1 MPLPLANA
9 SFLGFH
15 VTAWIL
21 LGLAGNLFFLSRFI
35 VQWVASERRKA
46 VVIPIAFW
54 WLSIV
59 GSLLQGLYFILKPNP
74 ETGEADPDL
83 VGILANVFNSI
94 IYLRNLQLIRK
105 QGLAASS
112 GSVPMGGLEKPESSV
127 GGQPTGGR

>member
-1 MPLPLANA
+1 MHKSYL
-9 SFLGFH
+9 
-15 VTAWIL
+15 IL
-21 LGLAGNLFFLSRFI
+21 RAMEWFSGKPSAINVACSVWEGGNGKGLESTSPA
-35 VQWVASERRKA
+35 
-46 VVIPIAFW
+46 P
-54 WLSIV
+54 
-59 GSLLQGLYFILKPNP
+59 YFILKPNP

-105 QGLAASS
+105 QGLAAS